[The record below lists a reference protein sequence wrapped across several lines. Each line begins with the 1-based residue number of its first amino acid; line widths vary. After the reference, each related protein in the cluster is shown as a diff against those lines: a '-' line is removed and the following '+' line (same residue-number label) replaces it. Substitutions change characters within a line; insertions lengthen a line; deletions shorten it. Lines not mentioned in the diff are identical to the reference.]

1 MSGFPNETKEDL
13 KMTINLMLKL
23 IKENKNALAGPVN
36 PVQLLPKTEILET
49 AIGYGLKR
57 PEKLEDWIKFDVSLK
72 NKLNNLPWLGERR
85 KKLLKKLYIYSLF
98 LNDQS
103 SYVDSKIISNIL
115 PVYKSRAMKK
125 LELI

>member
-13 KMTINLMLKL
+13 KMTINLMLNL
-23 IKENKNALAGPVN
+23 MKENRNALTGPVN
-36 PVQLLPKTEILET
+36 LVQLLPKTEILET
-49 AIGYGLKR
+49 TVKHGLKR

-72 NKLNNLPWLGERR
+72 NKLSTLPWLDKARR
-85 KKLLKKLYIYSLF
+85 KLLKKIYYQSLF

-115 PVYKSRAMKK
+115 SAYRLHAMKK
-125 LELI
+125 LKLM